1 MNDGTR
7 LSACKNAR
15 IIDAA
20 EAEFLEHGFS
30 GASMDRISARAEV
43 SKRTVYKH
51 FESKENLFRQLIARH
66 WAKCTAPLAVTYDP
80 NRDIRD
86 QLFELAEAEGRL
98 LSSKDI
104 MLTTRLVMS
113 ELLRQPELAEQNQEK
128 TDFTAAFVK
137 MLSDAAADG
146 KLDLDDPK
154 SAADEFLAL
163 IKGRAFWPVVFGAPV
178 VCEKEMKAIIQNS
191 VDMMMSRYDA
201 KRSR

>member
-1 MNDGTR
+1 MKDTEQY
-7 LSACKNAR
+7 ACKSAQ

-20 EAEFLEHGFS
+20 EAEFLEHGFA

-51 FESKENLFRQLIARH
+51 FESKENLFRELIDRH
-66 WAKCTAPLAVTYDP
+66 WAKCRAPLVVTYDP
-80 NRDIRD
+80 KRDIRD

-98 LSSKDI
+98 LSSREI

-113 ELLRQPELAEQNQEK
+113 EFLRQPELAEENNQK
-128 TDFTAAFVK
+128 TDFTSALVK
-137 MLSDAAADG
+137 MLQDASDDG
-146 KLDLDDPK
+146 KLRLEDPK

-178 VCEKEMKAIIQNS
+178 VSETDMKAIITSS
-191 VDMMMSRYDA
+191 VEFMMSRYGT
-201 KRSR
+201 